1 MKNKR
6 NATQAV
12 VAKTLKGT
20 DCSWCAS
27 TSLISTKMFLKK
39 SIAYLYEVSLLL
51 NVIFDKAT
59 ASS

>member
-6 NATQAV
+6 KATAV

-20 DCSWCAS
+20 DCSWCEFY
-27 TSLISTKMFLKK
+27 KNVLKK
-39 SIAYLYEVSLLL
+39 SNAYLYGVSLLL
-51 NVIFDKAT
+51 NVIFDKET